1 MHISQTKE
9 GVMYTKDIMTMNV
22 VTIPSTTSITDA
34 KRIMEAHRIR
44 RLPVVDRGKL
54 LGLVTER
61 RIEQYTPS
69 KATSLSVWEL
79 SYILAK
85 QTVKEIMEKSVI
97 TVSPEMTV
105 EEAVATAQDHG
116 VGCLPV
122 VEDGH
127 LVGIITTND
136 FFYRVANPTLGIGMP
151 GTRVEIM
158 SKTDEPIL
166 EDICRA
172 SSQKGMNI
180 LTLHM
185 ISSTQVGGKDIVVHV
200 DTEKVEEMVKEL
212 EAKGYK
218 VIVRNR

>member
-218 VIVRNR
+218 VMVRNR

>member
-1 MHISQTKE
+1 
-9 GVMYTKDIMTMNV
+9 MYTKDIMTMNV

-218 VIVRNR
+218 VMVRNR